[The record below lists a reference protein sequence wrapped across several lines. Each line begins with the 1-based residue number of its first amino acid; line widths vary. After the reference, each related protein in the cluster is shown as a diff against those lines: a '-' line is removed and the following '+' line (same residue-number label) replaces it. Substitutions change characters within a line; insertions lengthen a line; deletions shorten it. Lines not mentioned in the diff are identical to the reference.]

1 MAFDEGVAQRVREM
15 MTDVSSVTEK
25 KMFGG
30 IAFMVNGNMCVGI
43 VKDQLMLRVAPDQ
56 YEALLKKD
64 FVSEMGFTGKPMRGF
79 IYVQPEGFT
88 EDNELKQWVEKA
100 LSFVFTLP
108 PK

>member
-43 VKDQLMLRVAPDQ
+43 VKDRLMLRVGPDQ

-64 FVSEMGFTGKPMRGF
+64 FVLKMDFTGKPMRGF
-79 IYVQPEGFT
+79 VYIQPEGFT
-88 EDNELKQWVEKA
+88 EDNELKQWIEKA